1 MNAVWMIIAPFVTGL
16 ATVLGTVALIAA
28 AIVGLVAAFVLAYKH
43 IEGFRNFIN
52 AAMEAIKNAFNIAFN
67 FVKAIVISVMSEVS
81 SFLSGILGD
90 IKGFWSENGAA
101 IMTIVRTY
109 FTMIGAYIS
118 VVMAAIKAVF
128 QIAWPIIVGI
138 IKVAWALIQSVIGTA
153 IKLVLGIISAAM
165 KLLQGDWKGAWNT
178 IKTTASS
185 IMSSIIGYFKGI
197 NLREIGRNIIQG
209 LVNGIGGMV
218 GTVKK
223 KVAEIANLI
232 PDGVKKFL
240 GIHSPSRVLMEL
252 GGYTGEGFAIG
263 LGDQLAQIKAA
274 SNDMATAA
282 IPKVPTRSVD
292 YTVQNTPTQKPE
304 STPRTYS
311 VEIPLVV
318 EGREIARAVVD
329 DLDSLFA
336 GKTRMDFR
344 TQGGKR

>member
-1 MNAVWMIIAPFVTGL
+1 MVNAAWAQIVSYWNIAL
-16 ATVLGTVALIAA
+16 
-28 AIVGLVAAFVLAYKH
+28 
-43 IEGFRNFIN
+43 NFI
-52 AAMEAIKNAFNIAFN
+52 KS
-67 FVKAIVISVMSEVS
+67 IVTSVMSEVS
-81 SFLSGILGD
+81 SFIGDILGD
-90 IKGFWSENGAA
+90 IKSFWNENGAA
-101 IMTIVRTY
+101 IMAIVNAY
-109 FTMIGAYIS
+109 FTVIKAYIT
-118 VVMAAIKAVF
+118 VVMAEIKAVF
-128 QIAWPIIVGI
+128 QIAWPIIVGV
-138 IKVAWALIQSVIGTA
+138 IKVAWALIQSIVSTA
-153 IKLVLGIISAAM
+153 IKAVLGFISVTM
-165 KLLQGDWKGAWNT
+165 KLLQGDWKGAWET
-178 IKTTASS
+178 IKSTAHS
-185 IMSSIIGYFKGI
+185 IWTSIVGYFKNI
-197 NLREIGRNIIQG
+197 DLRQVGRNIIQG
-209 LVNGIGGMV
+209 LVNGISSMI
-218 GTVKK
+218 GTVKS

-318 EGREIARAVVD
+318 DGREIARATVN